1 VRRCSGT
8 ILSAVAQVDPRH
20 GEDLLL
26 SAFETLRSTSPEMI
40 GAMTLSMPVKSNDE
54 AGALQKLAL
63 QLAVEYNMR
72 PDIAAN
78 DGHLIVRLTRQSSTD
93 YLKRHSH
100 DTHWLAPGSRPL
112 RSLLAVT
119 KPLGLCM
126 ARVFTGERTWLSPV
140 LRPIKKGIYRAS
152 GVDERREQG

>member
-1 VRRCSGT
+1 M
-8 ILSAVAQVDPRH
+8 DPRH
-20 GEDLLL
+20 GEELLL
-26 SAFETLRSTSPEMI
+26 SAFETLCSTSPEMI

-93 YLKRHSH
+93 YLKRHS
-100 DTHWLAPGSRPL
+100 DDAQRLAPGSRPL
-112 RSLLAVT
+112 RGCSCGYQA
-119 KPLGLCM
+119 
-126 ARVFTGERTWLSPV
+126 ARTLHGPRV
-140 LRPIKKGIYRAS
+140 
-152 GVDERREQG
+152 